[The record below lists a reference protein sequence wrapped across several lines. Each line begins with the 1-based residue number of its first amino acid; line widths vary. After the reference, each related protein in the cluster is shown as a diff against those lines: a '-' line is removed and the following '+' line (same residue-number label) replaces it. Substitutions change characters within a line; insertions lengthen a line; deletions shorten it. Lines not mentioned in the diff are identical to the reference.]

1 MRIKK
6 DKKDNQFKKP
16 ATSARDLEE
25 QAQEIMQSKDVAE
38 LDQADLPDDLRS
50 LLETADEAVLEGLER
65 EMEIEIGSVRDV
77 EESAEEEAESIERS
91 AAETPQPETEAFE
104 EEPKVDGYCTVRIS
118 EDKMSAL
125 ISLYPSQHGGEPLH
139 YDTVRNALDSAG
151 VIFGVNEDLLKK
163 LILTVEKTEEEKVD
177 VMIAHGIQPE
187 EGEDGSIQ
195 YHFSEDESILSETV
209 DESSTH

>member
-6 DKKDNQFKKP
+6 DKKDNQIKKP

-38 LDQADLPDDLRS
+38 LDQADIPDDLRS

-65 EMEIEIGSVRDV
+65 EMEIENGSVRDV